1 MNDISDLPIFKG
13 FNEIKSALK
22 ESVNLTLKSPTGSG
36 KSIGLPLLLLKENL
50 IKGQILVVQP
60 RRIAARF
67 LAQRVAQITGTP
79 IGDIIGYQVRF
90 EDKTSN
96 NTKII
101 YLTDGLLLRKILGD
115 RLLSRV
121 GLVIFD
127 EFHER
132 TIQMD
137 AALAL
142 LRKTQ
147 ETQRP
152 SMRLIITSATLEIG
166 NINKYLGNCKSVQL
180 SAREYPVEIEYK
192 SLQRGEIIWKRIA
205 SEIKKCVTN
214 YDGDLLIFAPGVYE
228 ITKIINEINSSSW
241 SKGLLVKSLY
251 GDLRISEQELALK
264 SSSKRKIIV
273 STNIAET
280 SLTVEGV
287 RIVIDT
293 GVAKKSSYDPIR
305 GVNVLLP
312 QPISKSAAD
321 QRSGRAGRTSSGYC
335 LRLWGEK
342 EHKSRDEMERPAINR
357 LDLSEIYLN
366 LSSLGEDPALMNWL
380 TRPPENSLARAKKSL
395 ISLGALTAKSQ
406 ISEKGLEMSRFPL
419 NPRLGKA
426 LIMSKEMGCL
436 PALALSL
443 ALIEDRS
450 PIIHKEFNSE
460 LVETFL
466 STFNLEDELGLASD
480 LRILLGAWAYAKNED
495 FSVDRCKYIGIH
507 ANRCREAERLALR
520 FCKIA
525 GLKEFSFQFP
535 KIGDLSVVML
545 TAFPNHLA
553 RLKNR
558 GTLLYES
565 IEGYNMYV
573 GKYSE
578 VQSADWVIALNL
590 IEKPLKGKIGL
601 EMQCVT
607 EVKEEIIKKVLN
619 AEIEKREE
627 VVLHPLTRMVIK
639 RNYNQLGAIK
649 FEIKEYESPSKEDMQ
664 KAYSEELRCGNLNL
678 KKWDVQV
685 ERFIERVS
693 YMTKN
698 YPDYGITEFN
708 DTSKSIL
715 YDEICKDASSWKEI
729 RNREVLPTLKNL
741 YTEEE
746 VNLLNN
752 AVPSVITVG
761 NGKRTYRVN
770 YADSAPFIRIKL
782 QDLYEVNTH
791 PKVVFGNQ
799 LVKLEILAPNGRCVQ
814 VTENINEFWDGSY
827 PEIKKELAG
836 RYPKHEWR

>member
-251 GDLRISEQELALK
+251 GDLTISEQELALK

-443 ALIEDRS
+443 ALMEDRS

-649 FEIKEYESPSKEDMQ
+649 FDIKEYESPSKEDMQ

-708 DTSKSIL
+708 ETSKSIL

>member
-460 LVETFL
+460 VVETFL

>member
-101 YLTDGLLLRKILGD
+101 YLTDGLLFRKILGD

-137 AALAL
+137 VALAL

-147 ETQRP
+147 QAQRP

-192 SLQRGEIIWKRIA
+192 SLQRGEILWKRIA
-205 SEIKKCVTN
+205 SEIKKCITN

-228 ITKIINEINSSSW
+228 ISKIINEITSSSW

-251 GDLRISEQELALK
+251 GDMRISEQELALK
-264 SSSKRKIIV
+264 SSSQRKIIV

-293 GVAKKSSYDPIR
+293 GVAKKSSYDPVR

-342 EHKSRDEMERPAINR
+342 EHQSRDEMERPAINR

-366 LSSLGEDPALMNWL
+366 LSSLGEDPTLMNWL
-380 TRPPENSLARAKKSL
+380 TRPPENSLSRAKKSL
-395 ISLGALTAKSQ
+395 VSIGALTAKSQ
-406 ISEKGLEMSRFPL
+406 ISEMGHEISRFPL

-460 LVETFL
+460 VVETFL

-495 FSVDRCKYIGIH
+495 FSVDRCKYVGIH

-607 EVKEEIIKKVLN
+607 EVKEEIIKKVLS

-627 VVLHPLTRMVIK
+627 VVLHPLTRMVMK

-649 FEIKEYESPSKEDMQ
+649 FAIKEYESPTKEDMQ

-770 YADSAPFIRIKL
+770 YADSTPFIRIKL

>member
-649 FEIKEYESPSKEDMQ
+649 FDIKEYESPSKEDMQ

>member
-460 LVETFL
+460 VVETFL

-649 FEIKEYESPSKEDMQ
+649 FDIKEYESPSKEDMQ

-708 DTSKSIL
+708 ENSKSIL

>member
-460 LVETFL
+460 VVETFL

-601 EMQCVT
+601 EMQYVT

-649 FEIKEYESPSKEDMQ
+649 FDIKEYESPSKEDMQ

-708 DTSKSIL
+708 ETSKSIL

>member
-601 EMQCVT
+601 EMQYVT

-649 FEIKEYESPSKEDMQ
+649 FDIKEYESPSKEDMQ

-708 DTSKSIL
+708 ETSKSIL

>member
-460 LVETFL
+460 VVETFL

-565 IEGYNMYV
+565 IKGYNMYV

-649 FEIKEYESPSKEDMQ
+649 FDIKEYESPSKEDMQ

-678 KKWDVQV
+678 KKWDVHV

>member
-251 GDLRISEQELALK
+251 GDLTISEQELALK

-649 FEIKEYESPSKEDMQ
+649 FDIKEYESPSKEDMQ

-708 DTSKSIL
+708 ETSKSIL

>member
-96 NTKII
+96 STKII

-251 GDLRISEQELALK
+251 GDLRISEQELVLK

-460 LVETFL
+460 VVETFL

-649 FEIKEYESPSKEDMQ
+649 FDIKEYESPSKEDMQ

>member
-460 LVETFL
+460 VVETFL

-708 DTSKSIL
+708 ENSKSIL

>member
-13 FNEIKSALK
+13 FNEIKSALRD
-22 ESVNLTLKSPTGSG
+22 SVNLTLKSPTGSG

-50 IKGQILVVQP
+50 INGQILVVQP

-67 LAQRVAQITGTP
+67 LAQRVAQIIGTQV
-79 IGDIIGYQVRF
+79 GEIIGYQVRF

-101 YLTDGLLLRKILGD
+101 YLTDGLLLRKILSD

-147 ETQRP
+147 QTHRP

-166 NINKYLGNCKSVQL
+166 NLNKYLGDCKSVQL
-180 SAREYPVEIEYK
+180 SAREYSVEIEYK
-192 SLQRGEIIWKRIA
+192 SLQRGEVIWKKIA
-205 SEIKKCVTN
+205 SEIKKCISN

-228 ITKIINEINSSSW
+228 ISKIINEIHAASW
-241 SKGLLVKSLY
+241 SKDLLVKSLY
-251 GDLRISEQELALK
+251 GDMRISEQEDTLK

-293 GVAKKSSYDPIR
+293 GVAKKFSYDPIR

-342 EHKSRDEMERPAINR
+342 EHNARDEMEGPAINR

-366 LSSLGEDPALMNWL
+366 LRSLGEDPPLMDWL
-380 TRPPENSLARAKKSL
+380 TAPPEKSLSRAKKSL
-395 ISLGALTAKSQ
+395 VSIGALSASNQ
-406 ISEKGLEMSRFPL
+406 ISEKGLEISRFPL
-419 NPRLGKA
+419 NPRLGAA
-426 LIMSKEMGCL
+426 LLMSKEKGCL

-450 PIIHKEFNSE
+450 PIIHKEFNAE
-460 LVETFL
+460 IVESFL
-466 STFNLEDELGLASD
+466 STLNVEFNLDVTSD
-480 LRILLGAWAYAKNED
+480 LRILLGAWAYARNED
-495 FSVDRCKYIGIH
+495 FSVDRCKYVGIH
-507 ANRCREAERLALR
+507 AHRCKEAERLALR

-535 KIGDLSVVML
+535 KIRDLSEVML
-545 TAFPNHLA
+545 IAFPHHLA
-553 RLKNR
+553 RVKNR
-558 GTLLYES
+558 GTMLYES
-565 IEGYNMYV
+565 IEGFNMHV

-578 VQSADWVIALNL
+578 VQSADWVIALNI

-601 EMQCVT
+601 EMQFVT
-607 EVKEEIIKKVLN
+607 EVETETIKKVLN
-619 AEIEKREE
+619 TKIEKREE
-627 VVLHPLTRMVIK
+627 VLLHPSTRMVIK

-649 FEIKEYESPSKEDMQ
+649 FDIKEYESPSKEDMQ

-685 ERFIERVS
+685 ERFLERVS
-693 YMTKN
+693 FITKN
-698 YPDYGITEFN
+698 YPDYGIAEFN
-708 DTSKSIL
+708 DISKSIL

-729 RNREVLPTLKNL
+729 RNREVLPILINL
-741 YTEEE
+741 FTGEE

-752 AVPSVITVG
+752 AVPSTISIG
-761 NGKRTYRVN
+761 SEKRSYRVD
-770 YADSAPFIRIKL
+770 YGDSAPSIRVKL
-782 QDLYEVNTH
+782 QDLYDVKTH
-791 PKVVFGNQ
+791 PKVVFGKK
-799 LVKLEILAPNGRCVQ
+799 LVKVEILAPNGRCVQ

-827 PEIKKELAG
+827 SEIKKELAG

>member
-90 EDKTSN
+90 EDKTSC

-460 LVETFL
+460 VVETFL

-607 EVKEEIIKKVLN
+607 EVKEEIIKKVLS

-729 RNREVLPTLKNL
+729 R
-741 YTEEE
+741 
-746 VNLLNN
+746 
-752 AVPSVITVG
+752 
-761 NGKRTYRVN
+761 
-770 YADSAPFIRIKL
+770 
-782 QDLYEVNTH
+782 
-791 PKVVFGNQ
+791 
-799 LVKLEILAPNGRCVQ
+799 
-814 VTENINEFWDGSY
+814 
-827 PEIKKELAG
+827 
-836 RYPKHEWR
+836 